1 MKKDIEIP
9 IVKDVHVAIVHEWD
23 DQMLN
28 KNWNAYIINNRNTII
43 EMAIVVSKGYNE
55 IQKTATMRHAL
66 GTLEA
71 KSFKKFEPLQE
82 EIFVLN
88 NEFFLTFFADHK
100 LYEKKFLFR
109 KNTINQKNL
118 TPILLINQEGHLAQ

>member
-9 IVKDVHVAIVHEWD
+9 IVKDVHVAIVHEWNTD
-23 DQMLN
+23 MLN
-28 KNWNAYIINNRNTII
+28 KNWNAYLINNRNSSI

-55 IQKTATMRHAL
+55 TQKTATMRHGL
-66 GTLEA
+66 GTIEA
-71 KSFKKFEPLQE
+71 KSFKKIEPLQE

-88 NEFFLTFFADHK
+88 NEFFLTFFADNK
-100 LYEKKFLFR
+100 LYEKKFMFK

-118 TPILLINQEGHLAQ
+118 TPVLLIDKEGVLAH

>member
-9 IVKDVHVAIVHEWD
+9 IVKDVHVAIVHEWNTD
-23 DQMLN
+23 MLN
-28 KNWNAYIINNRNTII
+28 KNWNAYLINNRNTTI

-55 IQKTATMRHAL
+55 TQKTVTMRHGL
-66 GTLEA
+66 GTIEA
-71 KSFKKFEPLQE
+71 KSFKKIEPLQE

-88 NEFFLTFFADHK
+88 NEFFLTFFADNK
-100 LYEKKFLFR
+100 LYEKKFMFK

-118 TPILLINQEGHLAQ
+118 TPVLLIDKEGVLAH

>member
-9 IVKDVHVAIVHEWD
+9 IVKDVHIAIVHEWD

-55 IQKTATMRHAL
+55 TQKTATMRHAV

-88 NEFFLTFFADHK
+88 NEFFLTFFADNK
-100 LYEKKFLFR
+100 LYEKKFLFK

-118 TPILLINQEGHLAQ
+118 TPVLLIGQEGFLAH